1 MLSPTRE
8 YRVNNVTYIVSGRYE
23 PILSRNTLCSR
34 IEDIISGEMVD
45 LMNMQ
50 TEDKMETEY
59 VYSAADKEV

>member
-23 PILSRNTLCSR
+23 PIFSQNTLCSR
-34 IEDIISGEMVD
+34 IEDIISGEMID

-50 TEDKMETEY
+50 TEDKIETEY